1 MSLTLADQLKVK
13 KSTLNMPLGLQ
24 LAMQEFQS
32 QTNLTTEAR
41 LQYQSIDAQHH
52 FNIINLNSHYDIILG
67 TPWLYQPK
75 VCVGL
80 NPARIIIG
88 QEFLELIQSV
98 HDTKLILDA
107 LTKE

>member
-1 MSLTLADQLKVK
+1 
-13 KSTLNMPLGLQ
+13 
-24 LAMQEFQS
+24 MQGSQS
-32 QTNLTTEAR
+32 KTNLTTEAR
-41 LQYQSIDAQHH
+41 LQYQSIDAQRH

-67 TPWLYQPK
+67 TPWLYQHK

-88 QEFLELIQSV
+88 QEFLELIQSG
-98 HDTKLILDA
+98 HDTKLIVDA